1 MGLNG
6 EPWTCH
12 ERRSVMILIRAANER
27 SNLLA
32 LIIPLDVGAMN
43 EADTRWMAIALL
55 GVRAATRA
63 DFQVIYPV
71 RKATSGRPGAW
82 HIATD
87 IASTWW
93 AAGGGGVIAQRF
105 DEVRRPY
112 QPH

>member
-63 DFQVIYPV
+63 DFKVIYPV
-71 RKATSGRPGAW
+71 RKATSGRPGGLAHRDGHCINLVGSGGRW
-82 HIATD
+82 CD
-87 IASTWW
+87 RST
-93 AAGGGGVIAQRF
+93 
-105 DEVRRPY
+105 VR
-112 QPH
+112 